1 MAKKID
7 HQQLATEIVRLVG
20 GPENIVSVAHCMTR
34 LRFVLKDEAKANT
47 AEIKTQTGVLGVI
60 SNGGQYMVVLGQNLL
75 PVYEAVLK
83 KYDLIAGKNLNE
95 DLDAPK
101 EKKPLTVKSA
111 ALGVVGFVSA
121 AVTPMIAGLIAG
133 GMLKVVLLLI
143 TLASSGFASTDAY
156 TRSAP

>member
-47 AEIKTQTGVLGVI
+47 AEIKAQAGVLGVI

-83 KYDLIAGKNLNE
+83 KYDLTAGKNLNE

-121 AVTPMIAGLIAG
+121 AVT
-133 GMLKVVLLLI
+133 
-143 TLASSGFASTDAY
+143 
-156 TRSAP
+156 R